1 MSSSTKYSPLSSD
14 DGNTENNLKRRKV
27 TSPPRLLTI
36 ALVLSLASSLASLV
50 FLVLNAHAQ
59 WQIYLLVGGKS
70 SSSNALSNE
79 MPDPGMLE
87 RPSKYIGLD
96 NLPSDVVHS
105 ALPNTLDVFPPL
117 FQPVDHVHRKYV
129 FPTDGHARFTFN
141 GRISPGDH
149 RVLLTDHVRFI

>member
-14 DGNTENNLKRRKV
+14 DGDTENNLKRRKV

-70 SSSNALSNE
+70 SPSNALGNE
-79 MPDPGMLE
+79 IPDPGMLE

>member
-1 MSSSTKYSPLSSD
+1 MSSSTKYSPLSID
-14 DGNTENNLKRRKV
+14 DGDTENGLKKRKV
-27 TSPPRLLTI
+27 VPSPRLLTI

-50 FLVLNAHAQ
+50 FLVLNARAQ
-59 WQIYLLVGGKS
+59 WQIYSLVGVKS
-70 SSSNALSNE
+70 SPLNALGNE
-79 MPDPGMLE
+79 IPDPGKLE

-96 NLPSDVVHS
+96 NLPSDVAHS